1 MMPDEVRIRPA
12 RPGDVAEMTALLK
25 MLFSIEADFLID
37 HGRQERG
44 LSLLLKSPSSLVLAA
59 EAGHRVVGMV
69 TGQLVISTSEGAPS
83 LWAEDLVVDPAWRG
97 RGIGRRLMEAVASWA
112 KERGTTRLQLL
123 VDQGNQAGQA
133 FHRRIGYQLSRM
145 ICMRKHQE

>member
-1 MMPDEVRIRPA
+1 MKPNEVKIRPA

-44 LSLLLKSPSSLVLAA
+44 LSLLLKSPNSLVLAA
-59 EAGHRVVGMV
+59 EAGRQVVGMV

-112 KERGTTRLQLL
+112 QERGATRLQLL
-123 VDQGNQAGQA
+123 VDQGNESGQA
-133 FHRRIGYQLSRM
+133 FHRRIGYQLTRM